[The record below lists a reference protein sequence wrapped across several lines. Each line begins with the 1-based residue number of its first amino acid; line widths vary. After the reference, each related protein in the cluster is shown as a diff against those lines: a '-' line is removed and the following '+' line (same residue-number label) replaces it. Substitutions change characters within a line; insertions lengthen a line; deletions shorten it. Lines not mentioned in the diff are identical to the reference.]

1 MDAIAFVQELETF
14 KAERLTPIVGAGR
27 TSLADG
33 APGDAKKMLQVALA
47 NEISVSELA
56 AAWMPSTT
64 EIDVKLAF
72 ARQAGDEAGH
82 FQLVAERLSALGFD
96 VAGFRTPGE
105 NPLFQYLK
113 GLSTTVERIAAG
125 LFTLESIAYAVN
137 ENFMTFC
144 DRRGDAETVRIYR
157 EYIQPDERAHQQLG
171 QRLPRQVRDHARASA
186 RGAERSGQGSRDRRR
201 RPHTGRSADGHRLL
215 PRMLKR
221 WSLLGWER
229 ADLSGQIPQLD
240 GLEHRARTG
249 DGRESIRRRE
259 IWQGWS
265 SRRRRS

>member
-14 KAERLTPIVGAGR
+14 KAERLAPIVGAGR

-56 AAWMPSTT
+56 ARWMPSTP
-64 EIDVKLAF
+64 EIDVKLAL
-72 ARQAGDEAGH
+72 AKQAGDEASH
-82 FQLVAERLSALGFD
+82 FRLVADRLSALGFD
-96 VAGFRTPGE
+96 VAGFQGPGE
-105 NPLFQYLK
+105 SPLFQYLK

-171 QRLPRQVRDHARASA
+171 QRLLAKYATTPELQRAAWNAVARVIEIAA
-186 RGAERSGQGSRDRRR
+186 A
-201 RPHTGRSADGHRLL
+201 
-215 PRMLKR
+215 
-221 WSLLGWER
+221 
-229 ADLSGQIPQLD
+229 
-240 GLEHRARTG
+240 ARTQTAQRMG
-249 DGRESIRRRE
+249 TACFPGC
-259 IWQGWS
+259 
-265 SRRRRS
+265 